1 MKESVSYS
9 PSQQSVSSRRSYPF
23 NTPRLQGIAR
33 QLAGSVRTVSWVSDP
48 FMSMSIKSKTATWR
62 MMVDQYSIYLIFLFL
77 AQSLKTTTQILA
89 LSGSDF
95 TYQFSLLMFFRS
107 ISAYFHLVLES
118 IIFIIILA
126 GLFFILFLFFS
137 QFFYGHWQMHWG
149 KRHLIWKADICL
161 KTLTWK
167 RKVLELLMEISVYN
181 LHIHF

>member
-1 MKESVSYS
+1 
-9 PSQQSVSSRRSYPF
+9 
-23 NTPRLQGIAR
+23 
-33 QLAGSVRTVSWVSDP
+33 
-48 FMSMSIKSKTATWR
+48 

-137 QFFYGHWQMHWG
+137 QFFYGH
-149 KRHLIWKADICL
+149 
-161 KTLTWK
+161 
-167 RKVLELLMEISVYN
+167 
-181 LHIHF
+181 